1 MADLS
6 KKESRSSSSD
16 RGRDVE
22 QGTRLSEKTPSEVIE
37 VAGEVDAHQGVKK
50 VEAAEKVY
58 GKYSKWALFISSVFS
73 SCFSRQLS
81 GANRSLL
88 HGTVSVSPLISTLS
102 MVQRRTRISRSQ
114 RLHLEDM
121 VSSRQFRQRNPSSV
135 RLCFLRIIRF
145 STDYFALVGVQ
156 VTRIARRTCIVCR
169 SQSHP
174 QSSNPLGAIRPPHRS
189 LASLLRFFA
198 LLTSDSPNTH

>member
-73 SCFSRQLS
+73 SCFSRRLS
-81 GANRSLL
+81 GAN
-88 HGTVSVSPLISTLS
+88 
-102 MVQRRTRISRSQ
+102 
-114 RLHLEDM
+114 
-121 VSSRQFRQRNPSSV
+121 
-135 RLCFLRIIRF
+135 
-145 STDYFALVGVQ
+145 
-156 VTRIARRTCIVCR
+156 
-169 SQSHP
+169 
-174 QSSNPLGAIRPPHRS
+174 
-189 LASLLRFFA
+189 
-198 LLTSDSPNTH
+198 

>member
-1 MADLS
+1 M
-6 KKESRSSSSD
+6 
-16 RGRDVE
+16 
-22 QGTRLSEKTPSEVIE
+22 
-37 VAGEVDAHQGVKK
+37 
-50 VEAAEKVY
+50 
-58 GKYSKWALFISSVFS
+58 
-73 SCFSRQLS
+73 
-81 GANRSLL
+81 L
-88 HGTVSVSPLISTLS
+88 HGPVSVSPRISTLS

-121 VSSRQFRQRNPSSV
+121 VSSRQFRRRSPSSV

-174 QSSNPLGAIRPPHRS
+174 QSSNPLGAIRPPLIGVTS
-189 LASLLRFFA
+189 PLLRPPNLRQPEHA
-198 LLTSDSPNTH
+198 LTSHLRPQLQLANPSSPKSQMLLRVQARICSSVRSCHYHLSISLYSLFSRYFMYWE